1 MSTASLNFQTP
12 PITPLSPKRKKIN
25 YAPSYIYQKGNIFYF
40 RYRFSSKEKEL
51 FQHAEIRVSLKT
63 GFIKEA
69 KRLARQLRAKLEGL
83 IMEDQEK
90 MDYPQLKKKMAMEL
104 KKLMDSCPEKN
115 PPSITE
121 IKYRMDLLRQ
131 KILADADCS
140 LYQPEQGFQVN
151 DNEFIPLSTEQTLNQ
166 SFFLQKM
173 AINNEKHL
181 VSIYF
186 PNTLIELLKEKIF
199 TPDELT
205 ENNIITILNEFHKM
219 QVSLNRI
226 LSEREKGNY
235 AYERQFTIPVTA
247 SSQNPVQTLPTIKQ
261 TLPTTQETVTS
272 PKLFETLQVYI
283 DEKLRVKSWT
293 ERTKQE
299 FIPKLN
305 FFYELI
311 TNIPISTITKQHIRE
326 VKSVIE
332 KLPSG
337 YGVNYKKYSLEDI
350 KKSVIPL
357 EERIA
362 PTTLKKYFGII
373 NSFLIWLQANYDDIN
388 SDLSKILRVN
398 SPSNTARQREIFS
411 SEDLKKIFSS
421 QEYQEKSF
429 NADYKYW
436 VPLIGYHT
444 GMRLEEICQ
453 LYLSDIQQEDGIWF
467 FNLTQNEDK
476 HLKTAAAMRKVP
488 IHPDLIENY
497 HFLDFVEQQK
507 KQNCGRLFP
516 ELKKQSGRYSHYAS
530 RWFGKYLKDIGVKTD
545 DNFKDFHSFR
555 HTFTHM
561 CKLADV
567 EEYKV
572 KEVVG
577 HETGTKNIT
586 YGRYGKQYGLTIL
599 YNDVIKKIP
608 SLEG

>member
-12 PITPLSPKRKKIN
+12 PIAPLPPKRKKIN
-25 YAPSYIYQKGNIFYF
+25 YAPSYLYQKGNIFYF

-69 KRLARQLRAKLEGL
+69 KRLARRLRSKIEGL
-83 IMEDQEK
+83 IMEKQGK
-90 MDYPQLKKKMAMEL
+90 LDYTEL
-104 KKLMDSCPEKN
+104 KEKITLELKQLMDLYPEKN

-226 LSEREKGNY
+226 LLEREKGNY

-247 SSQNPVQTLPTIKQ
+247 SNQNPVQTLPTIKQ

-305 FFYELI
+305 FFCELI

-357 EERIA
+357 EKRIA
-362 PTTLKKYFGII
+362 PTTLNKYYGII

-398 SPSNTARQREIFS
+398 SPSNTTRQREIFS

-488 IHPDLIENY
+488 IHPDLIEKY